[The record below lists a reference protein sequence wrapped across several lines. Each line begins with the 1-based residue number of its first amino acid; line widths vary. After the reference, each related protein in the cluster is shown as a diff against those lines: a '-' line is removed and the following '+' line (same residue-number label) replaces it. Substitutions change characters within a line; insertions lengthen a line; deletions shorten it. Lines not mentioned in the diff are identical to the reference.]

1 MSTKFSTYSYYTD
14 EDYMSYLAKVRIKE
28 SIDHWLELLLDS
40 KMLSLKQ
47 ASKISSRVV
56 ENHSNTYFSNWV
68 RPELSLGKATLI
80 DTIQNHCKRMEINH
94 EEIIT
99 YLLLAE

>member
-1 MSTKFSTYSYYTD
+1 MSTTYSYHSD
-14 EDYMSYLAKVRIKE
+14 EDYIAYLTKIRIKE
-28 SIDHWLELLLDS
+28 NIDYWLKLLLNAD
-40 KMLSLKQ
+40 MLSIKQ
-47 ASKISSRVV
+47 VTKITSRVV
-56 ENHSNTYFSNWV
+56 EYQLTNTYFSSWNK
-68 RPELSLGKATLI
+68 PELSVGKAILI